1 MSSKTGKKR
10 KVSRP
15 GYLYLGITPERAK
28 ELKHMCRSGAF
39 DLETMRLACGGDLE
53 FISKWLVLSVQRNL
67 SYDDLEIAYVQGR
80 IERIPCGRSNFY
92 SYRRL
97 FFRNLDEA
105 IKGA

>member
-15 GYLYLGITPERAK
+15 GYFYLGLTPERAREIK
-28 ELKHMCRSGAF
+28 QMCRSGAF
-39 DLETMRLACGGDLE
+39 DLETLRLACSGELE
-53 FISKWLVLSVQRNL
+53 FISKWLVISVQRNL
-67 SYDDLEIAYVQGR
+67 SFDDLEAASARGEV
-80 IERIPCGRSNFY
+80 ERIPCGRSNFY